1 LKLALS
7 STAVKITI
15 QILKSIIGVFLL
27 LALLFGPAGTLKWVE
42 AWLYIIFYLIAVA
55 GIVLWMKK
63 KSPGLL
69 KERMSTKKDAKSW
82 DKKIIRVYTLLL
94 MIMLAVAGL
103 DAVRFRWSRV
113 PLSLKIAGFSGFIPA
128 FLLAFSAM
136 TQNPYLSDLVRIQ
149 KDRGHRVC
157 TTGPY
162 KYVRHPMYVGV
173 ILLILC
179 LPLALGSFYALI
191 PGSLIILLFILRTFL
206 EDKTLQAELPGY
218 KEYADRVRY
227 KLIPGIW

>member
-7 STAVKITI
+7 STAARIAI
-15 QILKSIIGVFLL
+15 QIFKSIIAVFLL
-27 LALLFGPAGTLKWVE
+27 LALLFGPAGNLKWLE
-42 AWLYIIFYLIAVA
+42 AWLFIIFYLIAVT
-55 GIVLWMKK
+55 GIILWMKK
-63 KSPGLL
+63 KSPELL
-69 KERMSTKKDAKSW
+69 KERMSTKKDTKSW

-94 MIMLAVAGL
+94 MTMLAVAGL
-103 DAVRFRWSRV
+103 DAVRLRWSHV
-113 PLSLKIAGFSGFIPA
+113 PLSLKIVGFSGFIPA
-128 FLLAFSAM
+128 FLLVFWTM
-136 TQNPYLSDLVRIQ
+136 TENAYLSQVVRIQ
-149 KDRGHRVC
+149 KDRDHRVC

-191 PGSLIILLFILRTFL
+191 PSSLIMLLFILRTFL
-206 EDKTLQAELPGY
+206 EDKTLHAELPGY

>member
-1 LKLALS
+1 
-7 STAVKITI
+7 
-15 QILKSIIGVFLL
+15 
-27 LALLFGPAGTLKWVE
+27 
-42 AWLYIIFYLIAVA
+42 
-55 GIVLWMKK
+55 MKK
-63 KSPGLL
+63 KSPELL

-94 MIMLAVAGL
+94 MTMLAVAGL
-103 DAVRFRWSRV
+103 DAVRLRWSHV

-128 FLLAFSAM
+128 FLLVFWTM
-136 TQNPYLSDLVRIQ
+136 TENAYLSQVVRIQ
-149 KDRGHRVC
+149 KDRDHRVC

-162 KYVRHPMYVGV
+162 KYVRHPMYVGI

-191 PGSLIILLFILRTFL
+191 PGLLIALLFILRTFL
-206 EDKTLQAELPGY
+206 EDKTLHAELPGY

>member
-1 LKLALS
+1 LKLAVS
-7 STAVKITI
+7 SAVAKITI
-15 QILKSIIGVFLL
+15 QICKSIIGVFLL
-27 LALLFGPAGTLKWVE
+27 LALLFGPAGTLKWTE
-42 AWLYIIFYLIAVA
+42 AWLYIIIYLIAVE
-55 GIVLWMKK
+55 GVILWMKK

-82 DKKIIRVYTLLL
+82 DKKIIRGYVLCL

-113 PLSLKIAGFSGFIPA
+113 PLSLKITGFLGFIPT
-128 FLLAFSAM
+128 FLLGFWAM

-149 KDRGHRVC
+149 KDRGHCVC

-191 PGSLIILLFILRTFL
+191 PAALIILLFILRTFL

-218 KEYADRVRY
+218 KEYAARVRY